1 MLYCAMIRRADQD
14 QEGKLIPTERNTSEN
29 CKEIKTSTFPFTFQ
43 CSPKYSFKF
52 FLYFPNLFLLKFY
65 TDAKNEF

>member
-29 CKEIKTSTFPFTFQ
+29 CKEIKKVLFHLHFSVHPNIGASVKQ
-43 CSPKYSFKF
+43 SELLINYYYNNEV
-52 FLYFPNLFLLKFY
+52 YF
-65 TDAKNEF
+65 